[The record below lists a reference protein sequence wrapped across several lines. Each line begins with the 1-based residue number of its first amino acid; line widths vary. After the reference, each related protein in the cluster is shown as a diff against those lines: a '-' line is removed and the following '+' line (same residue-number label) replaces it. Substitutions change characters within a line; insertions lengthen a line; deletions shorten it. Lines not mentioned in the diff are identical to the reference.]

1 MMEKERAKR
10 IEIKGLDD
18 KRQFMAVFGGTLTGE
33 FLPIQLVYW
42 GSTVWC
48 HPNFKFPD
56 NWHITHS
63 DNHWSNVTTKINIP
77 FVKRKGRELK
87 KADDQA
93 ALAISDEFKG

>member
-18 KRQFMAVFGGTLTGE
+18 KRQFITVFGGTLTGE

-42 GSTVWC
+42 GSTAQC
-48 HPNFKFPD
+48 HSNFKFPD

-63 DNHWSNVTTKINIP
+63 DNHWSNVTKEIIIP
-77 FVKRKGRELK
+77 LVKRKSRELK
-87 KADDQA
+87 KTND
-93 ALAISDEFKG
+93 